1 MFTLASSGAEGGG
14 VLQLLGIVPQ
24 TILVSVVGFFLLFL
38 LLKKHLWLPLA
49 AFLDSR
55 KEDIQQTYDKVDET
69 RKSMENLK
77 ADYEQRLAN
86 IEAEARVQ
94 TQAAVKEA
102 QAMRETILAEA
113 RQQAEKILNDTR
125 QTLQF
130 DREQMM
136 AQLKAQVVD
145 ITLLATEKL
154 LSRKVDDL
162 EDRKLVA
169 DYIEQVAKN

>member
-1 MFTLASSGAEGGG
+1 ME
-14 VLQLLGIVPQ
+14 LLGIVPK
-24 TILVSVVGFFLLFL
+24 TILVAVVGFVLLYM
-38 LLKKHLWLPLA
+38 LLKKYLWLPLA

-55 KEDIQQTYDKVDET
+55 KEDIQQTYDKVDQT
-69 RKSMENLK
+69 RQSMESLK
-77 ADYEQRLAN
+77 ADYEQRLTN
-86 IEAEARVQ
+86 IEAEARAQ

-113 RQQAEKILNDTR
+113 RQQAEKILSDTR

-145 ITLLATEKL
+145 ITIQATEKL
-154 LSRKVDDL
+154 LSQKVDDDA
-162 EDRKLVA
+162 DRLLVA
-169 DYIEQVAKN
+169 DFIEQVAKN

>member
-1 MFTLASSGAEGGG
+1 MFILASGGSIMEA
-14 VLQLLGIVPQ
+14 LEIVPK
-24 TILVSVVGFFLLFL
+24 TILVTIVGFLLLFL
-38 LLKKHLWLPLA
+38 LLKKFLWLPLA

-69 RKSMENLK
+69 RRNMESLK
-77 ADYEQRLAN
+77 ADYEQRLTN
-86 IEAEARVQ
+86 IEAEARAQ
-94 TQAAVKEA
+94 TQAAVQEA

-113 RQQAEKILNDTR
+113 RQQAEKILSDTR

-145 ITLLATEKL
+145 ITIQATEKL
-154 LSRKVDDL
+154 LNHKVDDAS
-162 EDRKLVA
+162 DRELVA
-169 DYIEQVAKN
+169 DFIEQVAKN

>member
-1 MFTLASSGAEGGG
+1 MFILASGGSIMEA
-14 VLQLLGIVPQ
+14 LEIVPK
-24 TILVSVVGFFLLFL
+24 TILVTIVGFLLLFL
-38 LLKKHLWLPLA
+38 LLKKFLWLPLA

-55 KEDIQQTYDKVDET
+55 KDDIQQTYDKVDET
-69 RKSMENLK
+69 RRNMESLK

-86 IEAEARVQ
+86 IEAEARAQ

-113 RQQAEKILNDTR
+113 RQQADKILTDTR
-125 QTLQF
+125 QTLVF

-154 LSRKVDDL
+154 LSQKVDDA

-169 DYIEQVAKN
+169 DFIEQVAKN